1 MLYIGVTSNTPMG
14 DWISI
19 VLLIGVGLILIYLE
33 LIFVPGTTVLG
44 VVGLILS
51 GIGIYIAYEKHGATT
66 GSMVL
71 AGTALVSIIA
81 LVYSFR
87 QKSWSR
93 FSLKT
98 ENKSKFNEGYSL
110 GLTIEMRGTAIS
122 DLKPIGKAEF
132 GDKTYEVASHGEH
145 IGAGSEVKISKI
157 AGNKIIVDL
166 ITN

>member
-1 MLYIGVTSNTPMG
+1 MG

-19 VLLIGVGLILIYLE
+19 ILLIGVGLILIYLE
-33 LIFVPGTTVLG
+33 LIFVPGTTILG
-44 VVGLILS
+44 IVGLILS
-51 GIGIYIAYEKHGATT
+51 GIGIFITYEKHGPTT

-71 AGTALVSIIA
+71 AGTAVVSIVA

-87 QKSWSR
+87 QKSWSK
-93 FSLKT
+93 FSLKN
-98 ENKSKFNEGYSL
+98 ENKSKFNDGYSL
-110 GLTIEMRGTAIS
+110 GLTIEMRGKAIS

-132 GDKTYEVASHGEH
+132 GEKTYEVASHGQH

-157 AGNKIIVDL
+157 TGNKIIVDL